1 MKYNTIIFDLDG
13 TLLNTLDDLMNSVN
27 FALDKYG
34 FPHRNIEEIQTFV
47 GNGVAKLVELSVPK
61 GTAEE
66 VTAELLEIFKEHYKE
81 NSMVKTA
88 PYEGVIEMLDEVNE
102 AGIKTAVVT
111 NKMQEAAVDVVRHY
125 FGDRIKGV
133 IGQVD
138 GLPQKPAPDG
148 VWRAIEKLNSKL
160 EDSVYIGDSEVDCAT
175 AHNANLPIIGCTWG
189 FRDKSV
195 LEQNKAEYIIDKPCE
210 ILPIVLGQII

>member
-1 MKYNTIIFDLDG
+1 MKFNTIIFDLDG
-13 TLLNTLDDLMNSVN
+13 TLINTLEDLMNSVN
-27 FALDKYG
+27 FALEKYN
-34 FPHRNIEEIQTFV
+34 FPHRNLEEIQSFV
-47 GNGVAKLVELSVPK
+47 GNGVKKLVELSSPE
-61 GTAEE
+61 GTSEE
-66 VTAELLEIFKEHYKE
+66 VVAKLLKIFKEHYKE

-88 PYEGVIEMLDEVNE
+88 PYEGIIEMLDEVNK

-111 NKMQEAAVDVVRHY
+111 NKMQDAAIDVVRHY
-125 FGDRIKGV
+125 FGDRIEGV

-148 VWRAIEKLNSKL
+148 VWKAIEKLGSKL
-160 EDSVYIGDSEVDCAT
+160 DDCIYIGDSEVDCAT

-195 LEQNKAEYIIDKPCE
+195 LEENKAEYIIDKPCE
-210 ILPIVLGQII
+210 ILPIVLG

>member
-1 MKYNTIIFDLDG
+1 MKFNTIIFDLDG
-13 TLLNTLDDLMNSVN
+13 TLINTLEDLMNSVN
-27 FALDKYG
+27 FALEKYN
-34 FPHRNIEEIQTFV
+34 FPHRNLEEIQSFV
-47 GNGVAKLVELSVPK
+47 GNGVKKLVELSSPEDTSKKVVAK
-61 GTAEE
+61 
-66 VTAELLEIFKEHYKE
+66 LLEIFKEHYKE

-88 PYEGVIEMLDEVNE
+88 PYEGIIEMLDEVNK

-111 NKMQEAAVDVVRHY
+111 NKMQDAAIDVVRHY
-125 FGDRIKGV
+125 FGDRIEGV

-148 VWRAIEKLNSKL
+148 VWKAIEKLGSKL
-160 EDSVYIGDSEVDCAT
+160 EDSIYIGDSEVDCAT

-195 LEQNKAEYIIDKPCE
+195 LEENNAEYIIDKPCE
-210 ILPIVLGQII
+210 ILTIVLG